1 MDMDMDI
8 AVIIRAIIPITRDI
22 TGTAIRD
29 ILTRIMGTIAV
40 AAVIIAGKQ
49 G

>member
-1 MDMDMDI
+1 MDI
-8 AVIIRAIIPITRDI
+8 AIIIRAIIPIITRDI
-22 TGTAIRD
+22 MGTAITD